1 MHVWYFEILDEILV
15 FFGPVAN
22 DYLKKKLSYFLSS
35 EWMIET
41 TKVKVERVLKC
52 GCLQCVSLLLWWAF
66 ILLTFLLVYLYQCNV
81 SEYAVWSDHKLSDLW
96 ISWWIQMYINR
107 MAGSLCKDQSIYKEL
122 LWFFF
127 FNNILKYMDIYDTPG
142 TCITNCSQV
151 KSPFSLIYTYFTH
164 AWKLFCLLLLYWITI
179 LLLSDFKTFVCY
191 IDSVVY
197 TALMAHCCNFRHFV
211 CSNLPV

>member
-1 MHVWYFEILDEILV
+1 MITNLVTTRSRDEYKCTSIEWLV
-15 FFGPVAN
+15 H
-22 DYLKKKLSYFLSS
+22 
-35 EWMIET
+35 
-41 TKVKVERVLKC
+41 
-52 GCLQCVSLLLWWAF
+52 F
-66 ILLTFLLVYLYQCNV
+66 IRIK
-81 SEYAVWSDHKLSDLW
+81 A
-96 ISWWIQMYINR
+96 
-107 MAGSLCKDQSIYKEL
+107 YKEL
-122 LWFFF
+122 LWFF

-211 CSNLPV
+211 CSNLSV